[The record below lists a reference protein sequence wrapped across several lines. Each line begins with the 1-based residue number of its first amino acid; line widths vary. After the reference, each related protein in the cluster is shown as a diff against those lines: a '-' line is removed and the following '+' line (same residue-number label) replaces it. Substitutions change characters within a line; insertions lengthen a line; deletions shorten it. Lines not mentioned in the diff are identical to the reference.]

1 MLAYME
7 TYAWS
12 IVYGASFYKTWGY
25 RLGIDVWFPWG
36 DERTVADR
44 EHVKADIW
52 YMEHWMMLFGLYI
65 ICKTVA
71 NGDCG
76 GEECV
81 LRWKII
87 TING

>member
-1 MLAYME
+1 M
-7 TYAWS
+7 
-12 IVYGASFYKTWGY
+12 
-25 RLGIDVWFPWG
+25 
-36 DERTVADR
+36 
-44 EHVKADIW
+44 KADIW

-81 LRWKII
+81 LRGENYKR
-87 TING
+87 